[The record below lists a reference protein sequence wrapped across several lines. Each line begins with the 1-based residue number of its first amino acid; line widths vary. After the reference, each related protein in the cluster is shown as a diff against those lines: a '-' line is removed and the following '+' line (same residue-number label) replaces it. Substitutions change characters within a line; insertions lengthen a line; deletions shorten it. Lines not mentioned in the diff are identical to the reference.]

1 MKSKVSETERL
12 VESRR
17 LLEAHARLME
27 LERWQDEVL
36 LQVCAPGGGSGQS
49 LAPQDEQMVRDYF
62 SGVGRLVEA
71 LGKELW
77 TVVGSSLALARQN
90 PTLFVSAVRI
100 IEREEALDQALLEE
114 RGPGVWAAAGTTK
127 PLPPG
132 RPRYWRE
139 RSFRNK
145 HYVVLNKATHY
156 PLWLSHGRNKISS
169 LGYSRKPW
177 PCDYQLLFTCLCLA

>member
-1 MKSKVSETERL
+1 M
-12 VESRR
+12 ESRR

-36 LQVCAPGGGSGQS
+36 LQLCSPSGSGGGGSRTS
-49 LAPQDEQMVRDYF
+49 LAPEDELMVRDYF

-90 PTLFVSAVRI
+90 PTLLVSAVRI
-100 IEREEALDQALLEE
+100 IEREEALDEALLEE
-114 RGPGVWAAAGTTK
+114 RGASGAWAGMGNPK

-132 RPRYWRE
+132 RPRCWRE
-139 RSFRNK
+139 RFFKVRKTFMSNQSTR
-145 HYVVLNKATHY
+145 
-156 PLWLSHGRNKISS
+156 SS
-169 LGYSRKPW
+169 EK
-177 PCDYQLLFTCLCLA
+177 

>member
-1 MKSKVSETERL
+1 M
-12 VESRR
+12 ESRR

-36 LQVCAPGGGSGQS
+36 LQLCSPGGGTS
-49 LAPQDEQMVRDYF
+49 LAPEDELMVRDYF

-90 PTLFVSAVRI
+90 PTLLVSAVRI
-100 IEREEALDQALLEE
+100 IEREEALDQALMEE
-114 RGPGVWAAAGTTK
+114 RSGAGVWAGVGNPK

-132 RPRYWRE
+132 RPRCWRE
-139 RSFRNK
+139 RFFKVRRPFMSNQS
-145 HYVVLNKATHY
+145 T
-156 PLWLSHGRNKISS
+156 LSSDN
-169 LGYSRKPW
+169 
-177 PCDYQLLFTCLCLA
+177 